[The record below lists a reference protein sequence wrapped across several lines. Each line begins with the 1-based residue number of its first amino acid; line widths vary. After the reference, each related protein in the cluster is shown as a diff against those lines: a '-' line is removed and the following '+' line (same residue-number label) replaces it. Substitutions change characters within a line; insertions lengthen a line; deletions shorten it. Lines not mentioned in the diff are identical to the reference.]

1 MPDFPTRASG
11 KARPHEHLACGHK
24 TGPRC
29 IGSEP
34 PPPDGDDAGG
44 RLALKLT
51 TGFFGSVL
59 GIPRLPFGFTT
70 GSSSGCNS
78 GPQASPR
85 NARPTSARSWA
96 RKLGATLGDRSC
108 TSSEIEGDRA
118 EKADR
123 AMRLRVPAT

>member
-1 MPDFPTRASG
+1 MPDFPTRAT
-11 KARPHEHLACGHK
+11 AAHEHLACGHK

-44 RLALKLT
+44 RLAMKLT

-70 GSSSGCNS
+70 GSVLAAILGRKHRRATRGLSRRAVRREG
-78 GPQASPR
+78 
-85 NARPTSARSWA
+85 WA
-96 RKLGATLGDRSC
+96 QLWATAAAHR
-108 TSSEIEGDRA
+108 
-118 EKADR
+118 
-123 AMRLRVPAT
+123 